1 MLVRTEQQKDK
12 MKQADDVF
20 VGQIT
25 QPQTLKGIADSM
37 DVVFSTVG
45 ITRQKEGL
53 TYWDVDYQG
62 NVNLLQEAIS
72 SSVSQFLYVSAING
86 DKLRHLK
93 IFEAKEGFVDELKK
107 SNLDYTV
114 VRPNGFFSDMLDFL
128 NMAKSGRAYLF
139 GKGNQLI
146 NPIAG
151 SDLASF
157 CVSLLEQKQ
166 ANEVSVGGPDIFTL
180 KEIANLAL
188 DSWNKKRKI
197 TFLPDCV
204 RVIMIQVLRLVTSS
218 TFYGPYEFFLGAMAY
233 DNVAPSFG
241 TKHLKAFFNQQV
253 GKQRGA

>member
-1 MLVRTEQQKDK
+1 MQVKRVLVAGATGYLGTYLVKELKKRGYWVRVLVRTEQQKDK
-12 MKQADDVF
+12 MKLADDVF
-20 VGQIT
+20 VGQII

-72 SSVSQFLYVSAING
+72 STVSQFLYVSAING
-86 DKLRHLK
+86 DKFRHLK

-114 VRPNGFFSDMLDFL
+114 IRPNGFFSDMLDFL

-139 GKGNQLI
+139 GKGDQLI

-166 ANEVSVGGPDIFTL
+166 ANEVSVGGPDVFTL

-197 TFLPDCV
+197 TFLPDSV
-204 RVIMIQVLRLVTSS
+204 RVIMIQVLQRFMVR
-218 TFYGPYEFFLGAMAY
+218 M
-233 DNVAPSFG
+233 NSF
-241 TKHLKAFFNQQV
+241 
-253 GKQRGA
+253 